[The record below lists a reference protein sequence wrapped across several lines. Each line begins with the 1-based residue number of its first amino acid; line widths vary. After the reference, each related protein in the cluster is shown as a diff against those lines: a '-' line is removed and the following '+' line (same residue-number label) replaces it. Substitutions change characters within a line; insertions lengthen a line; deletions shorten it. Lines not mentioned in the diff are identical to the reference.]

1 MGKLEIKLVDSP
13 VLRQVAEPVAKVTKR
28 TVKLLRDM
36 EETMYAAKGIGLA
49 APQIGVSQRLIVI
62 DIGEGPLHLVNPE
75 IIGREGS
82 QIDTEGCLSVPD
94 VWGYVD
100 RSERIVVSALDLHG
114 KPTRLEA
121 DGLLA
126 RALQHEI
133 DHLDGI
139 LFIDKM
145 LEMPSLEST

>member
-1 MGKLEIKLVDSP
+1 LGKLEIKLVDSP